1 MTAGVHP
8 IKTEAETALSEAFV
22 AAKSRLPG
30 GREVAARRE
39 AAFRRFE
46 AGGLPN
52 RRVEEWKYTDLR
64 ALMRDVKPLATPPAA
79 RALQPQ
85 ALGDALPGITTHNVA
100 IVNGAFAPDWSDV
113 STADPGVTIT
123 ELFAWLAGNT
133 SFRLD
138 EVVAEPVD
146 IALAL
151 NSAFMAGGIV
161 VHVKKGARVAR
172 PLHLAYRFVGD
183 APAAMYPRT
192 LVFVDPGAQV
202 TLIET
207 CDGPAGLDYQVNGAL
222 ALVVGDGAQVERIK
236 IGNEGEAALHIET
249 IMASIGAKAAY
260 REFTFTA
267 GSAVTRNQLFLR
279 CAGEGSNVRIAG
291 ANLLKARQHVDST
304 LVIDHAAR
312 SCESREVFKSVL
324 DGESRG
330 VFQGKIVVRPQAQK
344 TDGKMMTQALLL
356 SDTAEADNKP
366 ELEIFADD
374 VQCGHGATAG
384 RLDENLLFYLKARG
398 IPAKEAEALLIQAF
412 VGEAIDA
419 IAHEGVRD
427 LLGGRV
433 AAWLAARG

>member
-1 MTAGVHP
+1 MTELRP
-8 IKTEAETALSEAFV
+8 IKTAAETELVEAFA
-22 AAKSRLPG
+22 AAKARLPG

-46 AGGLPN
+46 AGGLPS
-52 RRVEEWKYTDLR
+52 RRTEEWKYTDLR
-64 ALMRDVKPLATPPAA
+64 ALMRDAKPLASPPATA
-79 RALQPQ
+79 ALQPQ
-85 ALGDALPGITTHNVA
+85 AVGDALPGIAASNVA
-100 IVNGAFAPDWSDV
+100 IVNGAFAPGWSDV
-113 STADPGVTIT
+113 GAGDPGVVVT
-123 ELFAWLAGNT
+123 ELFAWIADHPTAYQDLIAQESDLAT
-133 SFRLD
+133 
-138 EVVAEPVD
+138 
-146 IALAL
+146 AL
-151 NSAFMAGGIV
+151 NTAFVTGGV
-161 VHVKKGARVAR
+161 VVRVKKQARVAK
-172 PLHLAYRFVGD
+172 PIHLAYRFVGD

-192 LVFVDPGAQV
+192 LVVVEPGAQV

-207 CDGPAGLDYQVNGAL
+207 CDGPAGLDYQVNGVLAL
-222 ALVVGDGAQVERIK
+222 AIGDGAQVERIK
-236 IGNEGEAALHIET
+236 IGGESAEALHIST
-249 IMASIGAKAAY
+249 VMTSIGARANY
-260 REFTFTA
+260 REFTFTT

-291 ANLLKARQHVDST
+291 ANLIKDRQHVDST

-312 SCESREVFKSVL
+312 GCESREVFKSVL
-324 DGESRG
+324 EDESRA

-356 SDTAEADNKP
+356 SDKAEADNKP

-419 IAHEGVRD
+419 VAHEGVREM
-427 LLGGRV
+427 LGGRV
-433 AAWLAARG
+433 AAWLEARG